1 MFQNTFD
8 MKQQTLKICM
18 ICFSFL
24 FLDFCQGQVR
34 IQEESGVATMMND
47 YLSMN
52 RQSSTIKAWRIQ
64 IITTP
69 DRRKMEQARGK
80 FAGVYPHLE
89 SYWTHENPYYKVK
102 VGAFETKEDLQ
113 NFLLE
118 LKKDFPSAIP
128 VQDNIEKTELVR

>member
-1 MFQNTFD
+1 MFLNTLNVK
-8 MKQQTLKICM
+8 MYTVKLLM

-24 FLDFCQGQVR
+24 LLDFCQAQIR
-34 IQEESGVATMMND
+34 IQEEAGVATMMND
-47 YLSMN
+47 YLSLN
-52 RQSSTIKAWRIQ
+52 RQSSTVKAWRIQ

-128 VQDNIEKTELVR
+128 VQDDIEKTELVR

>member
-1 MFQNTFD
+1 MTIKKFNV
-8 MKQQTLKICM
+8 KIHTVRIIM
-18 ICFSFL
+18 ICFSFF
-24 FLDFCQGQVR
+24 FLDLCQAQIRV
-34 IQEESGVATMMND
+34 QEEEGVAIMMSE

-52 RQSSTIKAWRIQ
+52 RQTSTVKAWRIQ

-69 DRRKMEQARGK
+69 DRRKMEDARGK
-80 FAGVYPHLE
+80 FAGIYPHLD

-118 LKKDFPSAIP
+118 LKHDFPSAIP
-128 VQDNIEKTELVR
+128 VQDDIEKSELVR